1 MSKIYTEE
9 QLNKFDKS
17 TLVQL
22 FLMQQ
27 EQLSEIDRKLQLVL
41 EQLAVSKRNIYGR
54 SSEKLEA
61 SGQMRFVEVNG
72 EMVLLFNEAEAL
84 ADETADEVTE
94 EVIRK
99 RGTKKKGKKASDID
113 GLPKEI
119 ISHEM
124 TDEELLALYPDE
136 DWKRLPD
143 EIYHRYNFTP
153 AKIGIEEHHVA
164 VYSGKKTEKIN
175 RARHPA
181 YLLRGSL
188 VSASMESAIIVG
200 KYVNATPLARIE
212 KIFEQYGIPV
222 TRQNMANWTIRIAEE
237 YLSLIYDKYK
247 SELLEHH
254 VIQADETPL
263 LVNKDG
269 RPTGSKSYMWVYR
282 TGKYETSKPIVLY
295 DYQQTRKSE
304 HPKEFLK
311 DFDGVCVTDGYQVY
325 HTIEEEMDGLTIS
338 GCWAHC
344 RRRYDEALKALPKSE
359 QKLSQAYI
367 ALSQIQA
374 IYHEESRL
382 QDMPPGK
389 RQKERQKKVKPLV
402 EAYFAW
408 VKKTIDKVM
417 PKSKTHNGMAYS
429 LNQEKYLRRFL
440 EDGEIPIDN
449 NTAEQSIRGFCI
461 GKKNWVMCDTINGAE
476 ASAIIYSIVETAKAN
491 KLKIYEYF
499 NYLLTEIPE
508 HMADTN
514 RDFLDR
520 LMPWSDE
527 LPAECRK

>member
-9 QLNKFDKS
+9 QLNKFDKD

-41 EQLAVSKRNIYGR
+41 EQLAASNKYRYGR
-54 SSEKLEA
+54 SSEKLEP
-61 SGQMRFVEVNG
+61 SGQMRFVEVDG
-72 EMVLLFNEAEAL
+72 EIVLLFNEAEAL
-84 ADETADEVTE
+84 ADEAADEVTE
-94 EVIRK
+94 ETLKK

-119 ISHEM
+119 INHEM
-124 TDEELLALYPDE
+124 TDEELAVLYPDE

-143 EIYHRYNFTP
+143 EIYHRYSFTP

-164 VYSGKKTEKIN
+164 VYSGKKSETIN
-175 RARHPA
+175 KAKHPA

-188 VSASMESAIIVG
+188 VSASIESSIIVG

-212 KIFEQYGIPV
+212 KMFEQYGIPV

-247 SELLEHH
+247 SELLKHH

-269 RPTGSKSYMWVYR
+269 RPAGSKSYMWVYR
-282 TGKYETSKPIVLY
+282 TGKYETARPIVLY

-304 HPKEFLK
+304 HPRDFLK
-311 DFDGVCVTDGYQVY
+311 NFDGVCVTDGYQVY
-325 HTIEEEMDGLTIS
+325 HTIEEEMEDLTIS

-374 IYHEESRL
+374 IYHEESKL
-382 QDMPPGK
+382 QDMPADK
-389 RQKERQKKVKPLV
+389 RRKERQKTIKPLV

-417 PKSKTHNGMAYS
+417 PKSKTHNGMTYS
-429 LNQEKYLRRFL
+429 LNQEKYLKRFL

-476 ASAIIYSIVETAKAN
+476 ASAIIYSLVETAKAN

-514 RDFLDR
+514 RDFLNK